1 MTMRVRRTCWLSVV
15 WIFSMGAAAV
25 LPAHAQSSADQP
37 PRRFNEEEFERYG
50 NDLYGNDLVDDAAE
64 EFVEGDDQSGLR
76 RFMPRWRSGDVHER
90 NHRSVRA
97 AFREVVENARKSTVQ
112 VLCDNRRVAM
122 GTVVDANG
130 FILTKASE
138 IKGDVSCRL
147 VDGRRLP
154 ASVVHIDDDLDLAV
168 LHVEATDLVPVA
180 WRPEGIPEEGS
191 WLATTGLQELPSAVG
206 VVSVAPRPV
215 PMPRAVLGVMLGDID
230 EGAVITSV
238 VPESAAEEAGLEV
251 DDVILELD
259 GKAVANSGEFVQAVR
274 EKRPG
279 QRITLKIRRGD
290 NERRISATLQEI
302 DALAQGKRVKF
313 QNSLGGRL
321 SNRRWGF
328 PSVIQHD
335 TVLRPSD
342 CGGPVVDLD
351 GYAVGI
357 NIARAGRVAS
367 YALPVEVV
375 NPLLKDLQS
384 GKFGALLA
392 KTTESQSTR
401 LDELREAVRMWT
413 DRFAELERQLEE
425 ARQSSSDGYGEVIAD
440 EQPSELIEKLELAVA
455 DAKAELEKAVRAL
468 KQLETPSIVESG
480 R

>member
-1 MTMRVRRTCWLSVV
+1 M
-15 WIFSMGAAAV
+15 
-25 LPAHAQSSADQP
+25 
-37 PRRFNEEEFERYG
+37 
-50 NDLYGNDLVDDAAE
+50 
-64 EFVEGDDQSGLR
+64 
-76 RFMPRWRSGDVHER
+76 
-90 NHRSVRA
+90 
-97 AFREVVENARKSTVQ
+97 
-112 VLCDNRRVAM
+112 
-122 GTVVDANG
+122 
-130 FILTKASE
+130 
-138 IKGDVSCRL
+138 
-147 VDGRRLP
+147 
-154 ASVVHIDDDLDLAV
+154 
-168 LHVEATDLVPVA
+168 
-180 WRPEGIPEEGS
+180 
-191 WLATTGLQELPSAVG
+191 
-206 VVSVAPRPV
+206 
-215 PMPRAVLGVMLGDID
+215 
-230 EGAVITSV
+230 
-238 VPESAAEEAGLEV
+238 
-251 DDVILELD
+251 
-259 GKAVANSGEFVQAVR
+259 
-274 EKRPG
+274 
-279 QRITLKIRRGD
+279 
-290 NERRISATLQEI
+290 
-302 DALAQGKRVKF
+302 
-313 QNSLGGRL
+313 